1 MRELIFGRSLVALA
15 GLLGAAGVATAA
27 GASHGEA
34 GRLLGSIATIALAHA
49 PVLLVLGLLS
59 PKGRVLRSAA
69 LVLAAGTL
77 LFVLDLATRQWLGQ
91 GLFTG
96 AAPIGGG
103 LMILGWFGIALAAL
117 FRTSFN
123 FR

>member
-1 MRELIFGRSLVALA
+1 MRDHLFGRCLLALA
-15 GLLGAAGVATAA
+15 GLLGAAGVASAA

-34 GRLLGSIATIALAHA
+34 GRLFGSIATIALAHA

-59 PKGRVLRSAA
+59 PRGRVLRGAA
-69 LVLAAGTL
+69 LVLSAGTV
-77 LFVLDLATRQWLGQ
+77 LFMLDLAARQWLGQ
-91 GLFTG
+91 GLFPG
-96 AAPIGGG
+96 AAPLGGG
-103 LMILGWFGIALAAL
+103 LMVLGWLGVAAAAL

>member
-1 MRELIFGRSLVALA
+1 
-15 GLLGAAGVATAA
+15 AAGVASAA

-34 GRLLGSIATIALAHA
+34 GRLLGSISTIALAHA

-59 PKGRVLRSAA
+59 PKGRMLRGAA
-69 LVLAAGTL
+69 PVPAAGTL
-77 LFVLDLATRQWLGQ
+77 PFRPDLAARQWLGQ
-91 GLFTG
+91 GLFAG

-103 LMILGWFGIALAAL
+103 LMVLGWLGVAAAAL
-117 FRTSFN
+117 FQASFN

>member
-1 MRELIFGRSLVALA
+1 MRELLFGRGLVAIA
-15 GLLGAAGVATAA
+15 GLLGAAGVASAA

-59 PKGRVLRSAA
+59 PRGRVLRSGAV
-69 LVLAAGTL
+69 VLAAGTL
-77 LFVLDLATRQWLGQ
+77 LFVVDLATRQWMGQ
-91 GLFTG
+91 GLFPG

-103 LMILGWFGIALAAL
+103 LMVLGWLAVALAAV